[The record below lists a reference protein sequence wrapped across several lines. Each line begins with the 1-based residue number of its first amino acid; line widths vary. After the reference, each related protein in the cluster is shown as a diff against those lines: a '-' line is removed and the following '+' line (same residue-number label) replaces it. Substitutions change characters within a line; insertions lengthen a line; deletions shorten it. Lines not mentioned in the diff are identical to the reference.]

1 MNKDIKKL
9 TISIVIVA
17 ASFFLVDFVVG
28 RVCDNLW
35 FKIPYTQSEGAR
47 ANYYI
52 YNTDADVVVIGASR
66 ATHHY
71 VPEVLSDS
79 LNMSVVV
86 TGRDGHDFIYN
97 SCILHCIL
105 ERYTPRLVI
114 FDLGEGW
121 ISGTCMNRIGSLN
134 PYYNTDAYI
143 KDAIHE
149 AGDWSTKA
157 MMHSNMYRYNGKI
170 LRMLNGYMSA
180 PEIHDGYIPIANEPN
195 LKTTHAELKRKD
207 VIEQANAV
215 ELKHLKDIFEWSK
228 QYGFDLIVFDS
239 PRYLLNSENYKTI
252 MPLCEEY
259 GIPCFDYS
267 NDSLFMQHPEWF
279 KDESHLNDAGAH
291 VYTSIISKQIINIFQ
306 YGY

>member
-9 TISIVIVA
+9 TLSVVIVV
-17 ASFFLVDFVVG
+17 ASMFVVDFVVG
-28 RVCDNLW
+28 KVCDKLW
-35 FKIPYTQSEGAR
+35 FNMPYTQSEGAR

-52 YNTDADVVVIGASR
+52 YETKADVVVIGASR

-71 VPEVLSDS
+71 MPEVLSDS
-79 LNMSVVV
+79 LGMSVVV
-86 TGRDGHDFIYN
+86 TGRDGHDFVYN
-97 SCILHCIL
+97 SCILHSIL
-105 ERYTPRLVI
+105 QRYIPRLVI

-121 ISGTCMNRIGSLN
+121 ITGSCMNRISSLN
-134 PYYNTDAYI
+134 PYYKTEGYI
-143 KDAIHE
+143 KETIE
-149 AGDWSTKA
+149 ETGNWTTRV

-195 LKTTHAELKRKD
+195 LITTHAELKRKD
-207 VIEQANAV
+207 EIEKANAI

-228 QYGFDLIVFDS
+228 QYDFDLIVFDS
-239 PRYLLNSENYKTI
+239 PRYLLNADNYNIIT
-252 MPLCEEY
+252 PLCEEY

-279 KDESHLNDAGAH
+279 KDESHLNDSGARI
-291 VYTSIISKQIINIFQ
+291 YSSEISSIINKTF
-306 YGY
+306 